1 MYKCLLAYAGKDR
14 FVSKEGS
21 FSYKWG
27 GGFNTIY
34 ILFYF
39 LLGNGY
45 NKQYKYLYLKTSLG
59 DKYLIP
65 KFSHKS
71 PPFWTIG
78 PTD

>member
-1 MYKCLLAYAGKDR
+1 MYVYKCLLAYAGKDR

-39 LLGNGY
+39 LYGNEY
-45 NKQYKYLYLKTSLG
+45 NKQYKYLY
-59 DKYLIP
+59 I
-65 KFSHKS
+65 
-71 PPFWTIG
+71 IG
-78 PTD
+78 